1 MQYLHHLP
9 KPQFL
14 LQDEAFCENTPWLLT
29 IVPLTIFAKRTS

>member
-14 LQDEAFCENTPWLLT
+14 LQDEAFCENTKLNREIGRILIT
-29 IVPLTIFAKRTS
+29 RDF